1 MAQGI
6 LRFAEGRS
14 DLLRVDPR
22 RVRWTPGIGGRDFDA
37 PENQRHLHE
46 TKASI
51 IVHGVRNPITVRI
64 YEDELWLVDGEV
76 RLRATMLAI
85 EEGADIKTIPAIA
98 EEKNRGEAD
107 RIVDQI
113 TRNTGKRFEPIELGR
128 MCKRL
133 EDYGWKQKDIADR
146 LAMSPANV
154 SHVIALLGMPEPVQ
168 AAVRD
173 GTIAA
178 ATALSLVRE
187 EGPEQAATIIE
198 EAREEVVPHTPIHSE
213 TGSDTA
219 PPPPTERAEGAKR
232 VTPKAIERARQKKAG
247 GTAPAPRTKTPGQNM
262 SSLYDALFTQINKF
276 LTRCQD
282 GTYEDEEH
290 ELSERL
296 TSDAKELA
304 ESILLTRRGFKD
316 MERDE
321 EGEAA

>member
-51 IVHGVRNPITVRI
+51 IVHGVRNPIAVRI

-178 ATALSLVRE
+178 ATALNLVRK
-187 EGPEQAATIIE
+187 EGPEQAAITIE
-198 EAREEVVPHTPIHSE
+198 KAREEVVPHNPERPGDDIAT
-213 TGSDTA
+213 
-219 PPPPTERAEGAKR
+219 PPPTERAEGAKR
-232 VTPKAIERARQKKAG
+232 VTPKAIERVKQKKAG
-247 GTAPAPRTKTPGQNM
+247 TTPAPRTKTPGQNM

-304 ESILLTRRGFKD
+304 ESILLTWRGFKE
-316 MERDE
+316 MEWDE